1 MASRQGPGPVP
12 GHPQKHDP
20 AWKHVQILS
29 MNGERRKLKCI
40 YCGKIFQGGGIHRI
54 KEHLAGQKGN
64 ASRCPRVLPEVQLLM
79 RESLEGSLVKRKKKQ
94 KLVEEVGSLNPTP
107 ICMVDTFA
115 NQGEMETGLQLLVD
129 GLDPTSAL
137 PIKKEEEGDAKTS
150 EKRKR
155 GRPKLTSPP
164 PPLPAP
170 HPLPMITDADT
181 VGRVDSGLSKAK
193 DQMLKDQANM
203 AVGRFLYDAGIPLD
217 AVNSVYFQRMVDALV
232 SAGPGLEGPTYH
244 DLRGSILKNS
254 IEEANNILEQYK
266 VMWGRTGCSIVADE
280 WTTLNGRV
288 LINFLIYCPEGTMFL
303 KSVDASDIVESADA
317 LYELLKQVVEEVGIK
332 NVIQVITN
340 NAEIHVIAGKRLTE
354 TFPTMFWTPCT
365 ARCVNFMLEEFEKIQ
380 KISATIDH
388 AQAITRF
395 IYNHSMVLNMMRK
408 FTDGKELLLPSISRA
423 ATNFFALHNM
433 VALKDN
439 LKAMFASQEWVDCQ
453 YSKSRGG
460 IVASGLVVSDPFWSQ
475 CTTIVNLTEPLLRV
489 LKMVNSDERP
499 AMGYIF
505 ESMYRVKEAI
515 KNELKS
521 KAEYM
526 LYWNIIDSQWD
537 SLIHRP
543 LHAAGFFLNPQFFYS
558 IKGEVHNEIMSGV
571 LDCIERLVPDT
582 KVQDKINKELSSYK
596 NAAGDFGRKIADRA
610 RYSLP
615 PADWWSTYGGS
626 CPNLTRLAIRILSQT
641 CSASGFH
648 RDHIPLEQIHSQ
660 IKNRLEH
667 QRLKDLVF
675 VQYNLRLQE
684 RRCKKELSDPI
695 AFDKMDILE
704 GWVME
709 ELSEGEGDL
718 DLGWTALDQPVATGA
733 NLASAND
740 EDPVG
745 LVSGYEDEEIYT
757 GGKDEMGGEDDGR
770 I

>member
-64 ASRCPRVLPEVQLLM
+64 ASKCPRVLPEVQLLM

-94 KLVEEVGSLNPTP
+94 KLAEEVDSLNPVP

-115 NQGEMETGLQLLVD
+115 CQGEMETGLQLLVD
-129 GLDPTSAL
+129 GLDPTSAS
-137 PIKKEEEGDAKTS
+137 PIKKEEEGVAKTS

-164 PPLPAP
+164 PPSV
-170 HPLPMITDADT
+170 HPLPILSDADAF
-181 VGRVDSGLSKAK
+181 GRVDSGLPKAK
-193 DQMLKDQANM
+193 DHTLKDQAHM

-217 AVNSVYFQRMVDALV
+217 AVNSVYFQRMVDAIA

-244 DLRGSILKNS
+244 DLRGCILKNS

-266 VMWGRTGCSIVADE
+266 VMWGRTGCSIMADE
-280 WTTLNGRV
+280 WTTSNSRV
-288 LINFLIYCPEGTMFL
+288 LMNFLIYCPEGTMFL

-340 NAEIHVIAGKRLTE
+340 NTGIHVIAGKRLTE

-365 ARCVNFMLEEFEKIQ
+365 ARCVNMILEEFEKVE

-408 FTDGKELLLPSISRA
+408 FTDGKELLLPFVSRV
-423 ATNFFALHNM
+423 ATNFLALHHM
-433 VALKDN
+433 VTLKDN
-439 LKAMFASQEWVDCQ
+439 LKAMFASQEWIDCQ
-453 YSKSRGG
+453 YSKSRAG

-475 CTTIVNLTEPLLRV
+475 CITIVNLTEPLLRV
-489 LKMVNSDERP
+489 LKMVNSDDRP
-499 AMGYIF
+499 AMGCIF
-505 ESMYRVKEAI
+505 EGMYRVKEAI
-515 KNELKS
+515 KNELKT

-526 LYWNIIDSQWD
+526 FYWNIIDSRWD
-537 SLIHRP
+537 TLIHRP
-543 LHAAGFFLNPQFFYS
+543 LHTAGFFLNPQFFYS
-558 IKGEVHNEIMSGV
+558 IKGEVHNEVMSGV

-596 NAAGDFGRKIADRA
+596 NATGDFGRKIADRA

-641 CSASGFH
+641 CTATGFH
-648 RDHIPLEQIHSQ
+648 RDHIPFEQIHSQ

-684 RRCKKELSDPI
+684 RRCKKELPDPI
-695 AFDKMDILE
+695 AFDKMDISE

-718 DLGWTALDQPVATGA
+718 DLGWTAIDQPAATGT
-733 NLASAND
+733 NFASAND
-740 EDPVG
+740 EHTIG
-745 LVSGYEDEEIYT
+745 EVSGYEDEEIYT
-757 GGKDEMGGEDDGR
+757 GGKDEMVGEDDGQ